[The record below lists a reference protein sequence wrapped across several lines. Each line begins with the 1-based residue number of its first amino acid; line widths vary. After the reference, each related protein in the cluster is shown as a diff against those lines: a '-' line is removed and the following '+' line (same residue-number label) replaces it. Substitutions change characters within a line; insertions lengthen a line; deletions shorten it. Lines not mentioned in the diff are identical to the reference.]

1 MEGRLK
7 NSKIYLCKTE
17 MIKVDGYWDDDVIET
32 ISFAAANEIQIITI
46 GENQRILLTGYSEL
60 KFYLDEKQ
68 K

>member
-1 MEGRLK
+1 
-7 NSKIYLCKTE
+7 